1 MNQPDNAATDQI
13 PRAVADFPLIEAL
26 TGRRS
31 RRFAVGATLPDG
43 PFAYTSKQEPLPL
56 SELEQLLLLSA
67 MTGNTG
73 WNYLIPHHP
82 TIAEHMPAYPA
93 AAGGRAHAS
102 AAGIHTS
109 ELFYTDNNGTYF
121 FATRDQPALVEP
133 DANGAIDP
141 ETWLNAHRPCIHQ
154 LSDTRLHLPPTAMDA
169 HNTWCANVA
178 GSTLFIPVADLAQ
191 HLIGVLCFLVQNG
204 GCLYNNVH
212 NERIPGIEQF
222 RHLVD
227 VDNPAPL
234 TQLEQNSLVMV
245 TAELTTAS
253 QNGMLLLQAMG
264 LGGWLFTGLDMY
276 ALLGASEDPAVPG
289 LGFHSVT
296 NATWPVPNVTGLPNI
311 YEGHCPPHYPDMRTA
326 VDAYVE
332 RKFGSGGPY
341 HADTS
346 GPWHE
351 TAQIRSSI
359 TPHSE
364 EFKACVAHIAQFVY
378 DRFGKFP
385 ATVPTIFAGPYLQA
399 HHLDLNFYDR
409 FWAPGAYLHSHA
421 DHIAQWHIEKTN
433 S

>member
-1 MNQPDNAATDQI
+1 MNHHDTQFTNRSLQSLTN
-13 PRAVADFPLIEAL
+13 FSLIDAL

-31 RRFAVGATLPDG
+31 RRFAAGATLPDG
-43 PFAYTSKQEPLPL
+43 PFAYASKQEPFPL

-82 TIAEHMPAYPA
+82 TIAERMPAYPA

-109 ELFYTDNNGTYF
+109 ELFYTDDNGTYF
-121 FATRDQPALVEP
+121 FATREQPALVEP
-133 DANGAIDP
+133 DASETIDP
-141 ETWLNAHRPCIHQ
+141 TTWLEAHLSCIHQ
-154 LSDTRLHLPPTAMDA
+154 LSDRRLHLPPTAMDA

-204 GCLYNNVH
+204 GCLYDNIQ
-212 NERIPGIEQF
+212 NERIPGMEQF

-264 LGGWLFTGLDMY
+264 LGGWLFTGLDMH
-276 ALLGASEDPAVPG
+276 AVLGASADPAVPG

-296 NATWPVPNVTGLPNI
+296 NAAWPVPNVTGLPNV
-311 YEGHCPPHYPDMRTA
+311 YEGYCPPHYPNMRAA

-341 HADTS
+341 HPETA
-346 GPWHE
+346 GPWRE
-351 TAQIRSSI
+351 TAQVRGTIAS
-359 TPHSE
+359 HSE
-364 EFKACVAHIAQFVY
+364 EFKACVAHIAQFIY

-385 ATVPTIFAGPYLQA
+385 ATIPSIFAGPYLQA
-399 HHLDLNFYDR
+399 HHLDLDFYDTY
-409 FWAPGAYLHSHA
+409 FTPGAYLRSHA
-421 DHIAQWHIEKTN
+421 EHITNWHAV
-433 S
+433 